1 MPNISGTVY
10 KTGSDERV
18 KYAVVKAYS
27 KGKAP
32 IIATTD
38 DDGDFDF
45 KNLEAGKWSLLV
57 LDESSLPEK
66 VPEFQL
72 TKDRSNLKIELQRI
86 ADTKD
91 LKVGTKLFYSMLIA
105 LGILVVL
112 YILLHI
118 FIHPKD
124 ISSPNSFI
132 WSTGKFQY
140 FELLLWSM
148 AGILVNKIIICGWY
162 IRSNRFYR
170 EGLFM
175 HIAHLVTTPLL
186 VLVTVII
193 LSLASISIKLAN
205 SNEFVLNLSEP
216 NVMIAAAFILGTNPW
231 PLWGFVEGTAKKI
244 TGSI

>member
-32 IIATTD
+32 VIATTD

-66 VPEFQL
+66 VSEFQL

-91 LKVGTKLFYSMLIA
+91 LKVGTKLFLFHVDCFRRIGCVVHPAAYIYSPQ
-105 LGILVVL
+105 G
-112 YILLHI
+112 Y
-118 FIHPKD
+118 
-124 ISSPNSFI
+124 
-132 WSTGKFQY
+132 T
-140 FELLLWSM
+140 
-148 AGILVNKIIICGWY
+148 
-162 IRSNRFYR
+162 
-170 EGLFM
+170 
-175 HIAHLVTTPLL
+175 
-186 VLVTVII
+186 
-193 LSLASISIKLAN
+193 
-205 SNEFVLNLSEP
+205 
-216 NVMIAAAFILGTNPW
+216 
-231 PLWGFVEGTAKKI
+231 I
-244 TGSI
+244 T